1 MADADPFWTDPS
13 PFSPFSLFTAAEWSR
28 LRPDLDAG
36 LTNRQLSRL
45 RSLGDAV
52 SLQEV
57 DHIYLTLSRVL
68 LAHFRANRRLADHRA
83 RLFGR
88 QRLQSPFVVAIAGS
102 VAVGKSTTA
111 RLIEHLARGWPGKP
125 KVALVTTDGW
135 LLTTAQLTA
144 AGLMQRKG
152 FPESY
157 DRGAMLQFLSDVKAG
172 RPTVEAPVYSH
183 LKYDIDAEET
193 QVVDR
198 PDVLI
203 FEGLNVL
210 QTPPLDKAG
219 APLPVASDF
228 FDLSIY
234 VDADPGDI
242 RCWYVDRFLKLRD
255 TAFRQPGAHFARY
268 ADLSDQAA
276 TAEAGRLWDT
286 INAVNL
292 SENIHPTRGRADIVL
307 RKGADHAVTQVALR
321 RL

>member
-1 MADADPFWTDPS
+1 MADDPFWTDPS
-13 PFSPFSLFTAAEWSR
+13 PFSPFTLFTAAQWSR
-28 LRPDLDAG
+28 LSPDLETG
-36 LTNRQLSRL
+36 LTARDLSRL

-52 SLQEV
+52 SLEEV
-57 DHIYLTLSRVL
+57 DHIYLALSRVL
-68 LAHFRANRRLADHRA
+68 LAHFRANKRLADHRA

-88 QRLQSPFVVAIAGS
+88 TRLHSPFVVAIAGS

-111 RLIEHLARGWPGKP
+111 RLVERLAQGWPGKP

-135 LLTTAQLTA
+135 LLTTAELTA
-144 AGLMQRKG
+144 RNLMHRKG

-157 DRGAMLQFLSDVKAG
+157 DRTAMLRFLADVKAG
-172 RPTVEAPVYSH
+172 RPDVEAPVYSH
-183 LKYDIDAEET
+183 LKYDIDPNQT
-193 QVVDR
+193 LVVNR

-210 QTPPLDKAG
+210 QTPPLDRSG

-234 VDADPGDI
+234 VDADPDDV
-242 RCWYVDRFLKLRD
+242 RRWYVERFLKLRD

-268 ADLSDQAA
+268 AQLDDTAA
-276 TAEAGRLWDT
+276 RAEAQRLWDT

-292 SENIHPTRGRADIVL
+292 TENIHPTRGRADIVL
-307 RKGADHAVTQVALR
+307 RKGHTHAVTEVALR